1 MHRGSI
7 HQRHPKAP
15 FKSKP
20 CGFDCYTV
28 LAPVSKCYPLL
39 MGRLPT
45 CYSPVR
51 HSFSFGGA
59 SSGERKSVRLA
70 CIRHAASVRPE
81 PGSNSHLILFSFC
94 HWQIY
99 RFFWQVTSVTRTFGS
114 YCSVFK
120 GLCLTRDNFYILS
133 NLKRVV
139 NIFFKKVSKLFSNL
153 FLSPSRTTAIL
164 AYHFFN
170 ALSRSF
176 LIFSPRVVKWG
187 ATESSKMKLAT

>member
-51 HSFSFGGA
+51 HSSFSGGA
-59 SSGERKSVRLA
+59 SSGGKRSVRLA

-81 PGSNSHLILFSFC
+81 PGSNSHFKVCDSLFLLANWLRKCFCFFIEALHICFIETLFSFQRSYI
-94 HWQIY
+94 QIA
-99 RFFWQVTSVTRTFGS
+99 W
-114 YCSVFK
+114 C
-120 GLCLTRDNFYILS
+120 DFYILS
-133 NLKRVV
+133 LDEY
-139 NIFFKKVSKLFSNL
+139 L
-153 FLSPSRTTAIL
+153 SRT
-164 AYHFFN
+164 
-170 ALSRSF
+170 F
-176 LIFSPRVVKWG
+176 LNKNPNHIHNFH
-187 ATESSKMKLAT
+187 LATTFISYQVVIYLSTTS